1 MKGEGV
7 EGRSELDFEVS
18 EEKMWTFDDVFEDL
32 GLKKGK
38 QKKGGISG
46 GNLGDTGLLKQ
57 IHTEAPDR

>member
-1 MKGEGV
+1 MFWSPNSRFCLPLPRILEMKGEGV

-38 QKKGGISG
+38 
-46 GNLGDTGLLKQ
+46 LV
-57 IHTEAPDR
+57 

>member
-1 MKGEGV
+1 MKGKGS
-7 EGRSELDFEVS
+7 RLDFEIS

-57 IHTEAPDR
+57 IHTEALDR

>member
-7 EGRSELDFEVS
+7 EGCSEIDFEVS

-38 QKKGGISG
+38 LCLRWHLWGKFG
-46 GNLGDTGLLKQ
+46 
-57 IHTEAPDR
+57 

>member
-7 EGRSELDFEVS
+7 EGCSEIDFEVS

-38 QKKGGISG
+38 LVSGGISG

-57 IHTEAPDR
+57 IHQEALDR

>member
-38 QKKGGISG
+38 QKKRWHFWGKFG
-46 GNLGDTGLLKQ
+46 
-57 IHTEAPDR
+57 

>member
-1 MKGEGV
+1 MKGKGS
-7 EGRSELDFEVS
+7 RLDFEIS

-38 QKKGGISG
+38 LVSGGISG

-57 IHTEAPDR
+57 IH